1 MSSLPAEARP
11 MTVHVAK
18 YIVENNAPEELELF
32 DELTEEYFADPTP
45 PDRSKTSDD
54 DPLAFGAEGL
64 IAAAT
69 PAALAMVSAAVTYIG
84 GEVLKATQEE
94 AAGFLVNEVKK
105 RFNPRSPDVAL
116 NKAQLNHVYL
126 SAVQEGIAYGMEK
139 SQAEMM
145 ARSLAG
151 TLVLRSS

>member
-11 MTVHVAK
+11 MTLHVAK
-18 YIVENNAPEELELF
+18 YIIKNNAPEELELF

-45 PDRSKTSDD
+45 PDRSATADD
-54 DPLAFGAEGL
+54 DPLAFGAEDL
-64 IAAAT
+64 IVAAT
-69 PAALAMVSAAVTYIG
+69 PAALAMVSTAVTYIA

-94 AAGFLVNEVKK
+94 AAGLLVGEIKK
-105 RFNPRSPDVAL
+105 RFNPKSPDVAL
-116 NKAQLNHVYL
+116 NNAQLNHVYQA
-126 SAVQEGIAYGMEK
+126 AVEEGVAYGMEQ